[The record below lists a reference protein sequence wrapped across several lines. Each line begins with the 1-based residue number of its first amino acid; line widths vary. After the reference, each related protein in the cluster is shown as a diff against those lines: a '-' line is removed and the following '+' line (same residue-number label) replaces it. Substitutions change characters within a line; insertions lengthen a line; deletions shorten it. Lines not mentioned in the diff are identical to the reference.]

1 MKWKLSKHHIPGKGT
16 SSGWVLFSKVINLSI
31 CFVLADVVDVFYIR
45 DALLDYEVVAGVQ

>member
-31 CFVLADVVDVFYIR
+31 CLVLANVVDVCYIR
-45 DALLDYEVVAGVQ
+45 DTLLDDEDVAGVQ